1 MDKVELVWAGG
12 EDFVPAEGQEGCE
25 ALSPKE
31 MILFAT
37 AEGLGHTVVMLLGAV
52 VERIES
58 LRITI
63 EGDLISR
70 PIPSQSIYREFR
82 LRYDVV
88 GSDPDDHSR
97 ISRVIELAHGKYC
110 GMVRMLKMI
119 APITYDIYIHSV
131 TTKEAKEA
139 LTEQG
144 Q

>member
-1 MDKVELVWAGG
+1 MDKVELAWAGG
-12 EDFVPAEGQEGCE
+12 HDFVPAEGQEGCD

-37 AEGLGHTVVMLLGAV
+37 AQSVGRTIMMLLGAV
-52 VERIES
+52 TERIES

-63 EGDLISR
+63 EGDLIHR

-88 GSDPDDHSR
+88 CTDPDDHSR

-110 GMVRMLKMI
+110 GMIRMLKMI
-119 APITYDIYIHSV
+119 APITYDIYIHTV
-131 TTKEAKEA
+131 TSHERKEV
-139 LTEQG
+139 TVEQ
-144 Q
+144 